1 MVIRKDADQECVGVR
16 WWHSQNWDFSP
27 RDMVIL
33 LNQVPVGED
42 EGFFIVKTI
51 INSVYSV
58 NIL

>member
-1 MVIRKDADQECVGVR
+1 MWVIARV
-16 WWHSQNWDFSP
+16 WWGHSQNWDFSP
-27 RDMVIL
+27 REKVIL

-42 EGFFIVKTI
+42 EGFIIVKMI